1 MKKCRSISTE
11 AYLLVLFIIVST
23 VILTACG
30 SSSRSSEKEMYA
42 VAETAADFG
51 MANDAINRS
60 MGTESVVEIDSASVT
75 SESGLLSEAAVQSQS
90 GVRKLIRTV
99 DLTVETTEFDAL
111 LEGLTQTV
119 SEAEGYIE
127 RSDVSGNSLYS
138 GSGRRYASLTLRIP
152 SDRLD
157 SFISQVETQGNV
169 INKSESTQDVTLNY
183 TDIESRKRTLTVEQ
197 ERLIELLAEAD
208 SVDAVIALESRLSE
222 IRYQLESMES
232 QLRTYDNQVD
242 YSTVRISLNEVTV
255 LTPVAPDS
263 IGVRIRKGFVEN
275 INGIAAVATD
285 AFVWFVSHIPSL
297 AVVVVIVAV
306 LFFIIRRIG
315 KACLRKLTGSSK

>member
-23 VILTACG
+23 VILVACG

-60 MGTESVVEIDSASVT
+60 MGTEDVIEMDSASVT
-75 SESGLLSEAAVQSQS
+75 SESGLLSETAVQSWS
-90 GVRKLIRTV
+90 SARKLIRTV

-119 SEAEGYIE
+119 SEVEGYIE
-127 RSDVSGNSLYS
+127 RSDISGNSLYS

-169 INKSESTQDVTLNY
+169 INKSESTQDVALNY

-255 LTPVAPDS
+255 LTPVTPDS
-263 IGVRIRKGFVEN
+263 IGVRIRKGFAEN
-275 INGIAAVATD
+275 INGIAAAATD